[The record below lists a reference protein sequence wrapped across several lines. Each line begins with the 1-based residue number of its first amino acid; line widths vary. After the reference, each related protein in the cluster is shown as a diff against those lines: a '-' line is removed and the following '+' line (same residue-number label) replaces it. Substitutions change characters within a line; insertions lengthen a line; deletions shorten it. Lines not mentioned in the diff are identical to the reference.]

1 MLSSLPLLPPSLFRP
16 ASAELPFPMVP
27 LPYEAPSL
35 PLSPFQLVELT
46 PFPVKAREVVVADVA
61 PATGVGLDPFC
72 VVAGAWVLSAAAG
85 PAVGWGSALCP
96 CTAGGKFPE
105 PWEEP
110 PSPPAFP
117 AALPPALP
125 PPLVL
130 AFVGVLPPT
139 LAALVGVPSLS
150 AGVAATP
157 PPLLDPAPESGVAA
171 EPGEA
176 VGAVP
181 GVVAGFAGAAA
192 EDEVALFPLPLPLPL
207 PFAIP
212 FALPLLPFPFPLPFP
227 LSLPLPL
234 LARRPTVFATGP
246 SSSGGGAA
254 LGTSLHVGLLSASTS
269 SSSLSRALTLSSRS
283 GGRRIFAARSRAVG
297 NK

>member
-1 MLSSLPLLPPSLFRP
+1 MLSSVPLLPPSLFRP

-35 PLSPFQLVELT
+35 PLSPFQLVEAT
-46 PFPVKAREVVVADVA
+46 PFPVKALEVVVADVV

-72 VVAGAWVLSAAAG
+72 VVA
-85 PAVGWGSALCP
+85 
-96 CTAGGKFPE
+96 
-105 PWEEP
+105 
-110 PSPPAFP
+110 AFP

-130 AFVGVLPPT
+130 ACVGVLLLR
-139 LAALVGVPSLS
+139 LAALVGVPPLS

-157 PPLLDPAPESGVAA
+157 PPLLDPEPESGVAA
-171 EPGEA
+171 EPGEV
-176 VGAVP
+176 VGPAP
-181 GVVAGFAGAAA
+181 GVVAGLAGVVAGLAGVVAGLAGAAA
-192 EDEVALFPLPLPLPL
+192 EDEVALFPLPL

-234 LARRPTVFATGP
+234 LARRSTAFATGP
-246 SSSGGGAA
+246 SSSGDGAA
-254 LGTSLHVGLLSASTS
+254 LGTSLHAELLSASTS
-269 SSSLSRALTLSSRS
+269 SSNLSRALSLSGPS
-283 GGRRIFAARSRAVG
+283 GGRRIFAARSPAVG
-297 NK
+297 IK

>member
-1 MLSSLPLLPPSLFRP
+1 
-16 ASAELPFPMVP
+16 MVP

-35 PLSPFQLVELT
+35 PLSPFQLVEAT
-46 PFPVKAREVVVADVA
+46 PFPVKALEVVVADVV

-72 VVAGAWVLSAAAG
+72 VVA
-85 PAVGWGSALCP
+85 
-96 CTAGGKFPE
+96 
-105 PWEEP
+105 
-110 PSPPAFP
+110 AFP

-130 AFVGVLPPT
+130 ACVGVLLLR
-139 LAALVGVPSLS
+139 LAALVGVPPLS

-157 PPLLDPAPESGVAA
+157 PPLLDPEPESGVAA
-171 EPGEA
+171 EPGEV
-176 VGAVP
+176 VGPAP
-181 GVVAGFAGAAA
+181 GVVAGLAGVVAGLAGVVAGLAGVVAGLAGAAA
-192 EDEVALFPLPLPLPL
+192 EDEVALFPLPL

-234 LARRPTVFATGP
+234 LARRSTAFATGP

-254 LGTSLHVGLLSASTS
+254 LGTSLHAELLTASTS
-269 SSSLSRALTLSSRS
+269 SSNLSRALSLRGPS
-283 GGRRIFAARSRAVG
+283 GGRRIFAARSPAVG
-297 NK
+297 IK